1 MIQDRQLGFTIK
13 VQSNLGGGGGW
24 MMQDRQLGFTIKVQ
38 SNLGYPNSFVLRILY
53 CVRISEFVQI
63 TEVVAKISRKRLV
76 QKFTTFQLLLNTP
89 NYSLMLDR
97 SHSTR

>member
-1 MIQDRQLGFTIK
+1 MSYMPSL
-13 VQSNLGGGGGW
+13 SL
-24 MMQDRQLGFTIKVQ
+24 Q

-76 QKFTTFQLLLNTP
+76 WEFITFPLLLNSP

-97 SHSTR
+97 SHSIQ

>member
-1 MIQDRQLGFTIK
+1 MKGR
-13 VQSNLGGGGGW
+13 
-24 MMQDRQLGFTIKVQ
+24 VQ
-38 SNLGYPNSFVLRILY
+38 SNLGYPNSFVLKIPY

-63 TEVVAKISRKRLV
+63 TEVVAKISWKRLV
-76 QKFTTFQLLLNTP
+76 QQFITFQLMLNSP

>member
-1 MIQDRQLGFTIK
+1 MPSGKNAWLTFLTFDLLIK
-13 VQSNLGGGGGW
+13 IVILHALLAVSMPNIL
-24 MMQDRQLGFTIKVQ
+24 LVVQ

-76 QKFTTFQLLLNTP
+76 
-89 NYSLMLDR
+89 
-97 SHSTR
+97 

>member
-1 MIQDRQLGFTIK
+1 MGRGIQT
-13 VQSNLGGGGGW
+13 NL
-24 MMQDRQLGFTIKVQ
+24 D
-38 SNLGYPNSFVLRILY
+38 YPNSFVLRILY

-63 TEVVAKISRKRLV
+63 TEVVAKINRKRLV
-76 QKFTTFQLLLNTP
+76 QEIITFQLLLNSP

>member
-1 MIQDRQLGFTIK
+1 MFTPGEPHPLQR
-13 VQSNLGGGGGW
+13 V
-24 MMQDRQLGFTIKVQ
+24 
-38 SNLGYPNSFVLRILY
+38 Y

-63 TEVVAKISRKRLV
+63 TEVVAKISRNRLV
-76 QKFTTFQLLLNTP
+76 QEFITFQLLLNSP

>member
-1 MIQDRQLGFTIK
+1 MHQL
-13 VQSNLGGGGGW
+13 
-24 MMQDRQLGFTIKVQ
+24 Q

-76 QKFTTFQLLLNTP
+76 WEIITFQLLLNSP
-89 NYSLMLDR
+89 NYSLMLHK